1 MELWLQDKDTEM
13 YSTHN
18 ERKSVSVERFI
29 RNLNKKIFQHMT
41 SISKNVFID
50 NLDDIVN
57 KYNNTYRSTIR
68 KPVGVKSSTQV
79 DLNKE
84 EHKEVP
90 KFKVSDHVIKSKCK
104 NTFAKGYVQ
113 MGANKFL
120 RLKKLKILCLG
131 HML

>member
-1 MELWLQDKDTEM
+1 MELWLQDKDIEM

-29 RNLNKKIFQHMT
+29 RNLKNKIFEHMT

-57 KYNNTYRSTIR
+57 KYNNTYHSTIR
-68 KPVGVKSSTQV
+68 KPVDVKSSTQI

-84 EHKEVP
+84 GYKEVP
-90 KFKVSDHVIKSKCK
+90 KFKVSDHVIMSKYK
-104 NTFAKGYVQ
+104 NTFAKGYAQ

-120 RLKKLKILCLG
+120 RLKKLKVMYLG